1 MKSKMLVSIVSMI
14 AVAVMVFSG
23 CGVSTKCAAGK
34 KSGVV
39 DANLDWAA
47 FLKRHDLVWETL
59 PQRFDHGIY
68 HGNGML
74 GCMMFQDAANRF
86 RWEMGRSDVTEHRR
100 DNARL
105 PIGGMGLETVGKITN
120 GTARLDLWN
129 AESNGEILTEKGS
142 IKFRTFIHSIEM
154 VAIVDVECVG
164 DEKDAKFSWLAAEAV
179 DRRNQQMK
187 KLGDPPNP
195 PPRMETCG
203 DISVCIQP
211 RYAGGEFATAW
222 KEVNIGPNRRR
233 MYISFADKFP
243 GKGAGEEAAKC
254 VKKAVG
260 FDVDKLLASHR
271 EWWHAYYPKSFLSV
285 PDMKVEGF
293 YWIQMYKLA
302 CATRSDRMVMDLL
315 GPWYRSTGW
324 PRIWW
329 NLNIQVCYLPVYAAN
344 HLELGESLVKLFD
357 NKRANFERNAKE
369 IWKFDDCAT
378 VPHTTDYEGLRG
390 DGTCAPDHY
399 INPGDFTWALHNYWM
414 HYRFSMDEGIVTD
427 QKKHAFYPLL
437 KKSINLYLHLL
448 QKGDDG
454 KLHLPTMHSPE
465 YGNAKDNN
473 YNLSLLRW
481 GCMTLI
487 ELNRRYKLNDPK
499 LPEWENVL
507 KNLVEYPKD
516 DNGLRIGGDVAF
528 EHSHRHWSHMLMVW
542 PLHIMNMDQPDN
554 RALLTKSLDHWL
566 TVEGGRGINGWSRAA
581 ASCLCSTMGRGDDA
595 LVNLYKHHDD
605 KRFVMPNAMYIE
617 GSPVIECAF
626 VAAKSLQDML
636 LQSWGNQKT
645 ESRRQ
650 NPEAGYVSTI
660 RVFPAVPAVWKDVVF
675 NDLRTEGAFLV
686 SAERKDG
693 KTRWVRIRSL
703 AGEPCRVKPSLQG
716 NVKAVSAKGT
726 AQEVEVVGDGV
737 YQIDLKKGEEVVL
750 YSGDVVP
757 GMIVRP
763 VSGDPETCNAWGV
776 KVPKKSKPALS
787 SGKPAK
793 ASSIWSR
800 EYDAD
805 KAFDGDDESRWG
817 AKAESRSGWL
827 EVDLGSE
834 QMVGQAEIIETFKR
848 TEDFAIEY
856 KAGEAWKELYR
867 GSTIEPGKVIQFTP
881 ARARHVRLNI
891 FKANEVPTIEEF
903 RILPPSAGK

>member
-1 MKSKMLVSIVSMI
+1 MKIRTAVLNVFVFAAISIFWI
-14 AVAVMVFSG
+14 G
-23 CGVSTKCAAGK
+23 CGVSAKCSAGK
-34 KSGVV
+34 KTGVI
-39 DANLDWAA
+39 DANIDWAS
-47 FLKRHDLVWETL
+47 FLKRHDLVWEAL
-59 PQRFDHGIY
+59 PQKFDHGIY

-74 GCMMFQDAANRF
+74 GCMMFQDATNRF

-105 PIGGMGLETVGKITN
+105 PIGGMGLETVGKITS

-129 AESNGEILTEKGS
+129 AESAGEIQTDKGL

-154 VAIVDVECVG
+154 IAVVDLECSG
-164 DEKDAKFSWLAAEAV
+164 EEKDAKFSWLAAEAV
-179 DRRNQQMK
+179 DRRNQEMK

-195 PPRMETCG
+195 PSRMESVG
-203 DISVCIQP
+203 NISVCVQP
-211 RYAGGEFATAW
+211 RYAGGEYATAW
-222 KEVNIGPNRRR
+222 KEINVGPNKRR
-233 MYISFADKFP
+233 MYISLADKFP
-243 GKGAGEEAAKC
+243 GTGAGKEAAKS
-254 VKKAVG
+254 VKKAVSA
-260 FDVDKLLASHR
+260 DMTKLIESHR

-329 NLNIQVCYLPVYAAN
+329 NLNIQICYLPVYAAN

-357 NKRANFERNAKE
+357 NKRANFEKNAKD

-414 HYRFSMDEGIVTD
+414 HYRFSMDERIVTD
-427 QKKHAFYPLL
+427 QSRHAFYPLL
-437 KKSINLYLHLL
+437 KESINLYLHLL
-448 QKGDDG
+448 EKGEDG

-487 ELNRRYKLNDPK
+487 ELNKRYNLKDPK

-516 DNGLRIGGDVAF
+516 SNGLRIGGDMAF
-528 EHSHRHWSHMLMVW
+528 EKSHRHWSHMLMVW
-542 PLHIMNMDQPDN
+542 PLHIMNMDQPEN
-554 RALLTKSLDHWL
+554 RDLITKSMDHWL
-566 TVEGGRGINGWSRAA
+566 TVGEGKGIFGWSRAA
-581 ASCLCSTMGRGDDA
+581 ASSLCSTMGRGDDA

-626 VAAKSLQDML
+626 VAAKALQDMMI
-636 LQSWGNQKT
+636 QSWGSLGKCQLSNDEFRLKNHGNMHSGAYDSGLKT
-645 ESRRQ
+645 RDPGLE
-650 NPEAGYVSTI
+650 YVSTI
-660 RVFPAVPAVWKDVVF
+660 CVFPAVPTAWKDAVF
-675 NDLRTEGAFLV
+675 NDLRAEGAFLV

-693 KTRWVRIRSL
+693 KTRWIRIKSL
-703 AGEPCRVKPSLQG
+703 AGEPCRVKPGIEGEVKVGRRNGDVLTPATGVAQG
-716 NVKAVSAKGT
+716 REGHKEKIGGILKAM
-726 AQEVEVVGDGV
+726 GDGV
-737 YQIDLKKGEEVVL
+737 YEIDLRKGEEVVM
-750 YSGDVVP
+750 YSGGTVP
-757 GMIVRP
+757 DMKVRP
-763 VSGDPETCNAWGV
+763 VAGNSESCNAWGV
-776 KVPKKSKPALS
+776 KLPVP
-787 SGKPAK
+787 G
-793 ASSIWSR
+793 
-800 EYDAD
+800 
-805 KAFDGDDESRWG
+805 
-817 AKAESRSGWL
+817 
-827 EVDLGSE
+827 
-834 QMVGQAEIIETFKR
+834 
-848 TEDFAIEY
+848 
-856 KAGEAWKELYR
+856 
-867 GSTIEPGKVIQFTP
+867 
-881 ARARHVRLNI
+881 VR
-891 FKANEVPTIEEF
+891 
-903 RILPPSAGK
+903 